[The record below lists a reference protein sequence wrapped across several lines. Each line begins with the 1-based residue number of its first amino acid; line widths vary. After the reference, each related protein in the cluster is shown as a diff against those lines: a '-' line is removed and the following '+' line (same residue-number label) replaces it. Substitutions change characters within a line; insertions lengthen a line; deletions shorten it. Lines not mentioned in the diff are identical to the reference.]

1 MSHTYASDSANSL
14 SRIAVLA
21 ATLCAAQS
29 FANVQ
34 ILQVQDAGVLA
45 SSPSLPDAAG
55 GAGVGSADR
64 FCVVNTLGRGV
75 RLTFAAS
82 NAAAGLSPTLR
93 NTTTGAT
100 VPYRQ
105 SVSLANGSL
114 AKLIQL
120 DAAGSIFDVPAS
132 AVVTSAAAC
141 PSGGNVMKWIT
152 LSAPLPSSGVWV
164 DQVSMT
170 ATPL

>member
-1 MSHTYASDSANSL
+1 MYEKTMLCVSKFLPKTV
-14 SRIAVLA
+14 VLVA
-21 ATLCAAQS
+21 ACCAAQG

-45 SSPSLPDAAG
+45 SSPSLPDSSGA
-55 GAGVGSADR
+55 AGVGSSDR

-93 NTTTGAT
+93 NTATGAT
-100 VPYRQ
+100 VAYRQ

-120 DAAGSIFDVPAS
+120 DAAGSTFDVPAS

-141 PSGGNVMKWIT
+141 PPGGNVMKWIT
-152 LSAPLPSSGVWV
+152 LSTPLPSADVWV